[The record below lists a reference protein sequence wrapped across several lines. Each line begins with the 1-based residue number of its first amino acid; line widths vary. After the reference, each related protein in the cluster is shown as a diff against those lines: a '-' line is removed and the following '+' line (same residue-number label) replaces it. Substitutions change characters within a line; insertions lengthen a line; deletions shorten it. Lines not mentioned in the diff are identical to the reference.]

1 MSNYKVTADSL
12 NMRSEPSLNGDRIA
26 ILRKNQVIPSGEVRT
41 DREEP
46 GTRQWMKVEIPSF
59 PVGWASMK
67 FLAPTEEPVDKNEY
81 LVIAAALNVR
91 SKPSIEGEVIG
102 FLRKGEK
109 IGAGQKSSDGR
120 WMEINHNGLSG
131 WSSLKY
137 LVPDIG
143 PDDGPPWLRVAL
155 AEQGVRE
162 YSGAADNPRI
172 VEYHRST
179 TLGPRLSNQD
189 ETPWCS
195 SFVNWCIERSGYEGT
210 DSAWA
215 RSWLNWGKKLTT
227 PRKGCVAVFKRGT
240 NSGHVGFYIGET
252 ASNIRLLG
260 GNQSDAV
267 NVTNIDKSR
276 LLGYRWLE

>member
-1 MSNYKVTADSL
+1 
-12 NMRSEPSLNGDRIA
+12 
-26 ILRKNQVIPSGEVRT
+26 
-41 DREEP
+41 
-46 GTRQWMKVEIPSF
+46 
-59 PVGWASMK
+59 MK
-67 FLAPTEEPVDKNEY
+67 FLEVTDAPVDKNEY
-81 LVIAAALNVR
+81 RVTAAVLNVR
-91 SKPSIEGEVIG
+91 SNPSIEGEAIG

-109 IGAGQKSSDGR
+109 IEAGQKSNDGR
-120 WMEINHNGLSG
+120 WMEINHNGISG
-131 WSSLKY
+131 WASLKY

-143 PDDGPPWLRVAL
+143 PGDGPPWLLIAL
-155 AEQGVRE
+155 AEQGVKE

-195 SFVNWCIERSGYEGT
+195 SFVNWCVERSGYEGT

-215 RSWLNWGKKLTT
+215 RSWLNWGQKLTT
-227 PRKGCVAVFKRGT
+227 PRKGCVAVFRRGA
-240 NSGHVGFYIGET
+240 NSGHVGFYLGDST
-252 ASNIRLLG
+252 NRIRLLG

-267 NVTNIDKSR
+267 NIIEIDKAK